1 MATIVIRSLT
11 KERIS
16 CTCCYEW
23 SRHDAWRDGHGI
35 LHLKSKLITRKKA
48 LELIERL
55 GLVESHRRKFGEIYD
70 TPNEDFKALFP
81 DGIKSKMDFDTIER
95 TDNI

>member
-1 MATIVIRSLT
+1 MTTIVIRSLT

-16 CTCCYEW
+16 CTFCYEW
-23 SRHDAWRDGHGI
+23 SRHDAYRDGHGI

-55 GLVESHRRKFGEIYD
+55 GLVESHLRKIGEIYD
-70 TPNEDFKALFP
+70 TPEGDFKALFP
-81 DGIKSKMDFDTIER
+81 DGIKSKSDFEAIEK
-95 TDNI
+95 TDKI